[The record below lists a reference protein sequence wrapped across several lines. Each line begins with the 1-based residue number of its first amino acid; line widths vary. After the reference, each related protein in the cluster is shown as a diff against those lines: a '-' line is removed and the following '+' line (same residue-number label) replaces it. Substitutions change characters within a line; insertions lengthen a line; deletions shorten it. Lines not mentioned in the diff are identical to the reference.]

1 MIIILGLVDIGVI
14 EHLIPE
20 GCPCLLVALIVDGA
34 VIENFFDWHIDPTT
48 YGVVLPV
55 PSILPFE

>member
-20 GCPCLLVALIVDGA
+20 GCPCLLVADIVDGA
-34 VIENFFDWHIDPTT
+34 VIENFFD
-48 YGVVLPV
+48 
-55 PSILPFE
+55 